1 MEGSGG
7 GRQAVGTCGAWQAPK
22 PARHRHALHPESQGR
37 PCWIPPHPCT
47 AAGGRPCP
55 SAFGWWCP
63 HGASQSPKIPAVP
76 SKAVLTQACGFNP
89 QPREQEL
96 KVPTGR
102 ATPKTGPWLELKSR
116 GKAGRCLRGR
126 GPPSASSTRRPPSP
140 WQGAADNCTNKIDF
154 NPHIPIP
161 LIGRPSRRQ
170 LPGLEQL
177 QSAV

>member
-1 MEGSGG
+1 M
-7 GRQAVGTCGAWQAPK
+7 GTCGAWQAPK

-102 ATPKTGPWLELKSR
+102 ATPKNR
-116 GKAGRCLRGR
+116 AVAGAKKQGEGRQVPKRERASLCLQH
-126 GPPSASSTRRPPSP
+126 PPPPE
-140 WQGAADNCTNKIDF
+140 
-154 NPHIPIP
+154 P
-161 LIGRPSRRQ
+161 LAGSRR
-170 LPGLEQL
+170 
-177 QSAV
+177 